1 MSQENQQK
9 ISGLFAKVFY
19 NLLHED
25 MSAGSGGVFGSY
37 DSGGGDTYAAGDAR
51 IPHVLGGKKKRK
63 KRKKRKNRKKSRRKS
78 RKKVKK
84 MKEDIVIPKNGIDS
98 SMVSR
103 RPAVGMM

>member
-1 MSQENQQK
+1 MSRENQHK

-19 NLLHED
+19 NLLYED

-37 DSGGGDTYAAGDAR
+37 DSGGGDTYAPGDAR

-63 KRKKRKNRKKSRRKS
+63 KRKKRKKSRKKS

-84 MKEDIVIPKNGIDS
+84 MKEDIVIPKNGIDT